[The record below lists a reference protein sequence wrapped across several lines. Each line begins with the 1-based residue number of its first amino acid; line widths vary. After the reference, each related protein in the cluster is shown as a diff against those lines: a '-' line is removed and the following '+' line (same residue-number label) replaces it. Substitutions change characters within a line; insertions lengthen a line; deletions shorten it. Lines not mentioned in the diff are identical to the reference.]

1 MSETIILKNY
11 INNLRNYL
19 KQNSINE
26 NTAKHLE
33 YFLSNNFNFI
43 TNLTFK
49 KEIDKFQRVTINSRV
64 NDGKE
69 IRITDINKLK
79 YPPNG
84 ALTNGRANLA
94 GEKILYGTD
103 NIITALKEARAKE
116 KDLITISTWK
126 LKTNKAITF
135 TPIFKNFPLR
145 SNVINIDFFK
155 LHLEYKKKLEEYD
168 VENQKKIDIFIQF
181 LTDCFTK
188 QVDDNNH
195 FDYYLSAHY
204 ANRLFNFLDDGKID
218 AILYPSVKED
228 LMTTN
233 VAMKHTCFDDN
244 YELIKVEEK
253 RVRLVP
259 FGNNSYCELDR
270 IKISTTFDKG
280 KIVWGL

>member
-1 MSETIILKNY
+1 MSETIILENY

-26 NTAKHLE
+26 NIAKHLE

-49 KEIDKFQRVTINSRV
+49 KEIDKFQRVTVNSRV

-84 ALTNGRANLA
+84 AAKIGRANLVE
-94 GEKILYGTD
+94 EKILYGTD
-103 NIITALKEARAKE
+103 NIITALMEARAE
-116 KDLITISTWK
+116 ENDLITISTWK
-126 LKTNKAITF
+126 LKTNKALTV
-135 TPIFKNFPLR
+135 TPIFKNFPLK
-145 SNVINIDFFK
+145 SDVINIDFFK
-155 LHLEYKKKLEEYD
+155 LHLEYKKKLQEYNA
-168 VENQKKIDIFIQF
+168 ETQKQIDFFIQF

-188 QVDDNNH
+188 EVGDNNH

-204 ANRLFNFLDDGKID
+204 ANRLFNFLDNGKID
-218 AILYPSVKED
+218 AILYPSMKED

-233 VAMKHTCFDDN
+233 IAMKHNVFDDN
-244 YELIKVEEK
+244 YELFLVEEK
-253 RVRLVP
+253 IVLKAPRYE
-259 FGNNSYCELDR
+259 NSFCELEPKGFSKTFENG
-270 IKISTTFDKG
+270 IIS
-280 KIVWGL
+280 W